1 MLLCIMIQYTEVER
15 LQEYST
21 KLQDI
26 LKLSVFSNADIFAND
41 GALSKSAM
49 NITIMDTTSLIDWV
63 NPGEIVIIGEFFAKI
78 DHHYLERLL
87 GKSICAIISK
97 KKFKKNITQS
107 MIQACYEQKVP
118 IILVE
123 DATSWTQLINP
134 ITDLFNQGKAIILN
148 DTIKF
153 YENIIFTLDKIEN
166 SANICQYLSQI
177 SNFSLCILN
186 DQLEMTDSSAD
197 LDWPMLLE
205 GIHKDQLNFKKLGY
219 TIDDYSIDGY
229 EYTSETLNTMNRSV
243 CLFPFYKNKVKYY
256 LATLKTNKD
265 PYLEPYQLAK
275 INTFIFAIKYRSM
288 LNSAIMRSNYLYR
301 NLIFNE
307 IVQSSNQKL
316 LLNHAQS
323 LGLSPGLKYL
333 IFYCE
338 SKDDI
343 IYKDNITDIIN
354 RINDHFES
362 TSAFLIEHSFI
373 ILTNSFSY
381 QPIKDLLNE
390 HYHELDQFFVG
401 VSSQYSLAELS
412 SALDEAKIA
421 HYYAAFKKDQK
432 SSFINYRDV
441 ALISLILDKDG
452 HLNET
457 LYRKLFNKYVHP
469 LIVNDQDN
477 KSKLLETIQT
487 FIQENYSFKETSRH
501 LFIHV
506 NTLRARITRIESIL
520 NIDMNNSSD
529 RMQLQIAITLYHL
542 LHFIFS

>member
-1 MLLCIMIQYTEVER
+1 MIQYTEVER

-229 EYTSETLNTMNRSV
+229 EYISETLNTMNRSV

-265 PYLEPYQLAK
+265 SYLEPYQLAK

-307 IVQSSNQKL
+307 IVQSSNRKL
-316 LLNHAQS
+316 LLNHARS

-343 IYKDNITDIIN
+343 IHKDNVTDIIN

-362 TSAFLIEHSFI
+362 TSAFLIENSFI

-381 QPIKDLLNE
+381 QPIKELLNE
-390 HYHELDQFFVG
+390 HYLELDHFFVG
-401 VSSQYSLAELS
+401 VSSQYPLAELS

-421 HYYAAFKKDQK
+421 YYYATFKKDQK
-432 SSFINYRDV
+432 SAFINYRDV